1 MKLIEELKNFEPE
14 TETNKMQIKI
24 KNEVTAWVLRNKI
37 ERQGF
42 PVEITKESNHFILTV
57 WSIDLIDAYLLANDE
72 GCAV

>member
-1 MKLIEELKNFEPE
+1 LEFNEINKEKIMKLIEELKNFEPE

-42 PVEITKESNHFILTV
+42 PVEITKERNFSQPNTFHR
-57 WSIDLIDAYLLANDE
+57 
-72 GCAV
+72 

>member
-42 PVEITKESNHFILTV
+42 PVEITKERNHFILTLT
-57 WSIDLIDAYLLANDE
+57 STPPMSNIMPFINKNT
-72 GCAV
+72 